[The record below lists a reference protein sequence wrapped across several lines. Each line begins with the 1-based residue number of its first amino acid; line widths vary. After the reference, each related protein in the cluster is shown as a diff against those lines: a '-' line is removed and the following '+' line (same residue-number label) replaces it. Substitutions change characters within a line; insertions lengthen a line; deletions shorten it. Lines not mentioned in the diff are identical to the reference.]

1 MTHRGISRF
10 VRMSGALAA
19 LLAFDAHAAD
29 LTLYADGDY
38 QGRALS
44 VVIDERQLGV
54 LNFDKRASSV
64 VIENGTWVLCSG
76 EDYSGHCVSLEPG
89 RYASLQALGLEDAVS
104 SVRRRDPADVGIYS
118 EAGATAQAARL
129 EAASVVLFA
138 ADQYGGAAH
147 GVDASQPDLRST
159 MKREASSAVIAD
171 GHWDLCSEADFNGTC
186 VTLGPGRYP
195 SLKSIGLERGASSL
209 RRASAKLHGAGP
221 NP

>member
-1 MTHRGISRF
+1 MTNPRISRF
-10 VRMSGALAA
+10 ARSGGALAA
-19 LLAFDAHAAD
+19 LLVIDAYAAD

-76 EDYSGHCVSLEPG
+76 ADYSGHCVSLEPG

-104 SVRRRDPADVGIYS
+104 SVRRRDPADIGIFS
-118 EAGATAQAARL
+118 EAGAAAQAGKQ

-147 GVDASQPDLRST
+147 GVDVSQPDLRST

-171 GHWDLCSEADFNGTC
+171 GHWDLCSEVDFTGTC

-195 SLKSIGLERGASSL
+195 SLKSVGLERGASSL
-209 RRASAKLHGAGP
+209 RRASARTHGAGP
-221 NP
+221 NQ

>member
-10 VRMSGALAA
+10 ARISGALAA
-19 LLAFDAHAAD
+19 LLVADAYAAD

-44 VVIDERQLGV
+44 VVIDQRQLGV
-54 LNFDKRASSV
+54 MNFDKRASSV

-76 EDYSGHCVSLEPG
+76 EDYSGRCVTLEPG
-89 RYASLQALGLEDAVS
+89 RYASLQALGLEDDVT

-118 EAGATAQAARL
+118 EAGATAQADRL

-147 GVDASQPDLRST
+147 GVDASQPDLRSK
-159 MKREASSAVIAD
+159 MKREASSAVIAK
-171 GHWDLCSEADFNGTC
+171 GLWDLCSEADFTGTC

-195 SLKSIGLERGASSL
+195 SFKRYGLERGASSL
-209 RRASAKLHGAGP
+209 RRASTKLHGAGP